1 MWGWRCPLMRIC
13 VRERCPFV
21 RRIHYPN
28 AIDGV
33 VAELPVEVGRQVATG
48 DPLAVVEPVDDET

>member
-1 MWGWRCPLMRIC
+1 MKMEHSVTSP
-13 VRERCPFV
+13 
-21 RRIHYPN
+21 
-28 AIDGV
+28 IDGV